1 MNLTTRCDLHLH
13 SAASLTTGQ
22 WFSQYFQAPESY
34 ADPIRQYELCKARG
48 MTLVTLTDHDSIEG
62 GLQLIGRPDFFLSV
76 EVSTRFPENDC
87 AIHVLVYDI
96 TPKQHAQLQRRRASV
111 YEVSNYLRSER
122 LAYSLPHPLLSP
134 NWKLDAS
141 TLEKCLALFPTFEA
155 VNGLLDRRSDP
166 DMAHFFASITPEV
179 LETLSKKHGIAL
191 AHGSPAR
198 LARTAGS
205 DDHGQRRCGSI
216 FTEVDGSLD
225 AAAFLDRVME
235 GHARMVGAG
244 GDLNAMATCIKQATY
259 AHFQES
265 NNGERARRNPFVDVM
280 DVLAGRAPAKQADAP
295 RGSSAVLESLLR
307 AAQKAGVQRGPDL
320 DITIVPEFPSDAS
333 DRAIVEAVAR
343 TSDALAETATH
354 DLGHALVAFDIYGIL
369 AALTDLA
376 AALGVASPLL
386 FAADHFA
393 RQDGQLRRVWKDWT
407 ATAKPQKSEYLAVF
421 SDALGNF
428 DGVSTWCRQFSQRAA
443 ASGKRVWF
451 AACDET
457 GRSVKPDA
465 MPRAFPALA
474 RFKIPLYPD
483 FEICVPSLAATVDRL
498 WREGITHVEVA
509 TPGPMGLVGLA
520 AARILQLPVTAT
532 YHTDFS
538 GLIELVVDDPK
549 LLDVSRAYLGWFYRA
564 VDRTFVFSDTSRD
577 KLLQLR
583 VPAEKIDGIA
593 MAVDPTDFSPAR
605 TSRSIFSELGV
616 DVGDRPVILSVGRLS
631 LEKNVASI
639 VDAVR
644 GLQGRQPAP
653 LLIVVGDGPAAAA
666 LKRSCRDENF
676 VAFVGFQTGRALREL
691 YASASAFVF
700 ASQIDSLGLVNL
712 EALASGVPVLVP
724 QGSAITETLCDGHDA
739 LFFGAG
745 PDGLKRALGALLDD
759 PALAADLATN
769 GRQRMLS
776 RWEEV
781 QFDAVWQT
789 MAGTTPS
796 LNPA

>member
-1 MNLTTRCDLHLH
+1 
-13 SAASLTTGQ
+13 
-22 WFSQYFQAPESY
+22 
-34 ADPIRQYELCKARG
+34 
-48 MTLVTLTDHDSIEG
+48 MTLVTLTDHDTIEG

-87 AIHVLVYDI
+87 AIHVLVYDL
-96 TPKQHAQLQRRRASV
+96 TPKQHGQLQRRRASV
-111 YEVSNYLRSER
+111 YEVSKYLRSEG

-134 NWKLDAS
+134 NWRLDAT
-141 TLEKCLALFPTFEA
+141 TLEKCVALFPTFEA
-155 VNGLLDRRSDP
+155 VNGLLDRRSDA

-179 LETLSKKHGIAL
+179 RQALSKKHGIPL
-191 AHGSPAR
+191 AHGSPPR

-216 FTEVDGSLD
+216 FTEVDGSLG
-225 AAAFLDRVME
+225 AAAFLERVMK
-235 GHARMVGAG
+235 GHARTVGKG
-244 GDLNAMATCIKQATY
+244 GDLNAMATCIKQAAY

-265 NNGERARRNPFVDVM
+265 NDGGRASRNPFVDAM
-280 DVLAGRAPAKQADAP
+280 DVLAGRIPPMGSEAP
-295 RGSSAVLESLLR
+295 RGASAVLESLLR
-307 AAQKAGVQRGPDL
+307 AAQKAGARRGPHL
-320 DITIVPEFPSDAS
+320 DITLVPEVPSDAS
-333 DRAIVEAVAR
+333 DRAIVDAVAG
-343 TSDALAETATH
+343 TSDALAAAAAQA
-354 DLGHALVAFDIYGIL
+354 LGQALVGFDIYGIL
-369 AALTDLA
+369 ASLTDLA

-393 RQDGQLRRVWKDWT
+393 RQDSQIRRVWKDWN
-407 ATAKPQKSEYLAVF
+407 ATGKPQTTEHLAVF
-421 SDALGNF
+421 SDALGKF

-451 AACDET
+451 AACDDSAQ
-457 GRSVKPDA
+457 SVKPNGL
-465 MPRAFPALA
+465 PRAFPALA

-483 FEICVPSLAATVDRL
+483 FEICVPSLLATVDRL

-520 AARILQLPVTAT
+520 AARILRLPVTAT

-538 GLIELVVDDPK
+538 GLIELLVDDPK
-549 LLDVSRAYLGWFYRA
+549 LLDLSRAYLGWFYRA
-564 VDRTFVFSDTSRD
+564 VDRTFVFSDASRD

-593 MAVDPTDFSPAR
+593 MAVDPADFSPAR

-653 LLIVVGDGPAAAA
+653 LLIIVGDGPAAAA
-666 LKRSCRDENF
+666 LKRSCRGENF

-724 QGSAITETLCDGHDA
+724 QGSAITESLCDGHDA

-745 PDGLKRALGALLDD
+745 PDGLQRTLGALLDD

-789 MAGTTPS
+789 MAGAKPS
-796 LNPA
+796 LNAA